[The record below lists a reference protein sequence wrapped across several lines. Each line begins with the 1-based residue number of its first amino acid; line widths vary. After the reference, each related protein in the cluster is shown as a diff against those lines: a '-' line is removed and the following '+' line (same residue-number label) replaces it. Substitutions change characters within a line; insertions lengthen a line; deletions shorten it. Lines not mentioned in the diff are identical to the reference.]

1 MGDVHEHELSF
12 IVHKMNSGDNPVAV
26 YISEECDL
34 LIRVLADRYSPSNN
48 LTPVDFGAFAKTAK
62 TITGEPPFGAR
73 ASLKRRACRK
83 LYDKY
88 IKRAQRSVDLDLPS
102 DYSYWTILEQTDELL
117 DEFMRLANSSSFP
130 HSNNNRSRSLTPP
143 RPTHSNPTQKRKSI
157 TPSRSTTNITTSFTS
172 IMSKEEQADTSYQRL
187 LDDRNLHAVD
197 FQRASNNR
205 GFFAW
210 EQSKVAVGKGVYST
224 RGGLAIPV
232 THPSQLAHANPT
244 IARGGRAI
252 DIMEVTHHPVL
263 QNSDLLNATLDKK
276 LGPEA
281 PEERKT
287 AIDCH
292 LGNKDGPGI
301 ELHDLVIGGK
311 VIPDVPF
318 QAQRYYLPNDAY
330 ASNKYFNSGAVI
342 VNDTGL
348 DFKVLV
354 MTDFFQK
361 DPMVIID
368 ELREKCPKKVDV
380 DAAMDDET
388 KAKLYDA
395 PAQFILN
402 TQMNVNSVVYLVV
415 EFSLSGE
422 VDVGNRG
429 KNGPSLENLF
439 GDVSVSG
446 K

>member
-1 MGDVHEHELSF
+1 M
-12 IVHKMNSGDNPVAV
+12 
-26 YISEECDL
+26 
-34 LIRVLADRYSPSNN
+34 
-48 LTPVDFGAFAKTAK
+48 
-62 TITGEPPFGAR
+62 
-73 ASLKRRACRK
+73 
-83 LYDKY
+83 
-88 IKRAQRSVDLDLPS
+88 
-102 DYSYWTILEQTDELL
+102 
-117 DEFMRLANSSSFP
+117 
-130 HSNNNRSRSLTPP
+130 
-143 RPTHSNPTQKRKSI
+143 
-157 TPSRSTTNITTSFTS
+157 
-172 IMSKEEQADTSYQRL
+172 
-187 LDDRNLHAVD
+187 
-197 FQRASNNR
+197 
-205 GFFAW
+205 
-210 EQSKVAVGKGVYST
+210 AVGIGVYST

-244 IARGGRAI
+244 IALGGRAI

-276 LGPEA
+276 LGPDA

-311 VIPDVPF
+311 RIPDVPF
-318 QAQRYYLPNDAY
+318 QGQRYYLPNDAY

-361 DPMVIID
+361 NPMVIID
-368 ELREKCPKKVDV
+368 ELRDKSPKKVDV
-380 DAAMDDET
+380 DAAMGDEA

-395 PAQFILN
+395 PAQFFLN

-415 EFSLSGE
+415 EFALSGE